1 MILKNLEETIKFGH
15 NFSLKLKA
23 KSIILLKGKIGAG
36 KTSLVKGIAEGLQ
49 IKENITSPTFA
60 LSHHY
65 NSGKLPLIHMDL
77 YRLDDAIS
85 AKELFLEEEEELEQN
100 NGIMVIEWPEKIISI
115 VDKYWLI
122 EINYLNDSGR
132 ILKIYDPYDS
142 MKSWTCLIFG
152 CG

>member
-1 MILKNLEETIKFGH
+1 MLIKNLEETIKFGH
-15 NFSLKLKA
+15 NFSLELKA
-23 KSIILLKGKIGAG
+23 KSIILLKGQIGAG

-77 YRLDDAIS
+77 YRLEQTSS
-85 AKELFLEEEEELEQN
+85 AQELFLEEEEELEQN

-115 VDKYWLI
+115 VDEYLLI
-122 EINYLNDSGR
+122 EIKYSEGSSR
-132 ILKIYDPYDS
+132 ILEIYDPYNLR
-142 MKSWTCLIFG
+142 KS
-152 CG
+152 

>member
-1 MILKNLEETIKFGH
+1 MLLKNLEETIKFGH
-15 NFSLKLKA
+15 NFSQELEA

-77 YRLDDAIS
+77 YRLEETSS
-85 AKELFLEEEEELEQN
+85 AQELFLEEEEELEQN

-115 VDKYWLI
+115 VDEYLLI
-122 EINYLNDSGR
+122 EIKYSEGSNR
-132 ILKIYDPYDS
+132 ILEIYDPYNLR
-142 MKSWTCLIFG
+142 KS
-152 CG
+152 

>member
-1 MILKNLEETIKFGH
+1 MLLKNLEETIKFGH
-15 NFSLKLKA
+15 NFSLELEA
-23 KSIILLKGKIGAG
+23 KSIILLKGQIGAG

-77 YRLDDAIS
+77 YRLEETSS
-85 AKELFLEEEEELEQN
+85 AQELFLEEEEELEQN

-115 VDKYWLI
+115 VDEYWLI
-122 EINYLNDSGR
+122 EIKYSEGSNR
-132 ILKIYDPYDS
+132 ILKIYDPYNLR
-142 MKSWTCLIFG
+142 KS
-152 CG
+152 

>member
-1 MILKNLEETIKFGH
+1 VLIKNLEETIKFGH
-15 NFSLKLKA
+15 NFSLELKA
-23 KSIILLKGKIGAG
+23 KSIILLKGQIGAG

-77 YRLDDAIS
+77 YRLEETSS
-85 AKELFLEEEEELEQN
+85 AQELFLEEEEELEQN

-115 VDKYWLI
+115 VDEYWLI
-122 EINYLNDSGR
+122 EIKYSEGSNR
-132 ILKIYDPYDS
+132 ILKIYDPYDLR
-142 MKSWTCLIFG
+142 KS
-152 CG
+152 

>member
-1 MILKNLEETIKFGH
+1 MLLKNLEETIKFGH
-15 NFSLKLKA
+15 DFSLELKA
-23 KSIILLKGKIGAG
+23 KSIILLKGQIGAG
-36 KTSLVKGIAEGLQ
+36 KTSLVKGIADGLQ

-77 YRLDDAIS
+77 YRLEQTSS
-85 AKELFLEEEEELEQN
+85 AQELFLEEEEELEQN

-115 VDKYWLI
+115 VDEYWLI
-122 EINYLNDSGR
+122 EIKYSEGSNR

-142 MKSWTCLIFG
+142 RKS
-152 CG
+152 

>member
-1 MILKNLEETIKFGH
+1 MLLKNLEETIKFGH
-15 NFSLKLKA
+15 NFSQELEA

-77 YRLDDAIS
+77 YRVEQTSS
-85 AKELFLEEEEELEQN
+85 AQELFLEEEEELEQN

-115 VDKYWLI
+115 VDEYWLI
-122 EINYLNDSGR
+122 EIKYSEGSGR
-132 ILKIYDPYDS
+132 ILKIYDPYNLR
-142 MKSWTCLIFG
+142 KS
-152 CG
+152 

>member
-1 MILKNLEETIKFGH
+1 MLLKNLEETIKFGH
-15 NFSLKLKA
+15 NFSQELEA

-77 YRLDDAIS
+77 YRIEQIS
-85 AKELFLEEEEELEQN
+85 SAQELFLEEEEELEQN

-115 VDKYWLI
+115 VDEYLLI
-122 EINYLNDSGR
+122 EIKYAEGSCR
-132 ILKIYDPYDS
+132 ILEIYDPYNLR
-142 MKSWTCLIFG
+142 KS
-152 CG
+152 

>member
-1 MILKNLEETIKFGH
+1 MLLKNLEETIKFGN

-23 KSIILLKGKIGAG
+23 KSKILLKGQIGTG

-65 NSGKLPLIHMDL
+65 DSGKIPLIHMDL
-77 YRLDDAIS
+77 YRLENTLS

-100 NGIMVIEWPEKIISI
+100 NGIMVIEWPEKIISL
-115 VDKYWLI
+115 VQDYWLI
-122 EINYLNDSGR
+122 EINYTEGSGR
-132 ILKIYDPYDS
+132 KLKIYDPCNLR
-142 MKSWTCLIFG
+142 KS
-152 CG
+152 

>member
-1 MILKNLEETIKFGH
+1 MLLKNLEETIKFGH
-15 NFSLKLKA
+15 DFSLELKA
-23 KSIILLKGKIGAG
+23 KSIILLKGQIGAG

-77 YRLDDAIS
+77 YRIEQTSS
-85 AKELFLEEEEELEQN
+85 AQELFLEEEEELEQN

-115 VDKYWLI
+115 VDEYWLI
-122 EINYLNDSGR
+122 EIKYSEGSSR
-132 ILKIYDPYDS
+132 ILKIYDPCNLR
-142 MKSWTCLIFG
+142 KS
-152 CG
+152 

>member
-1 MILKNLEETIKFGH
+1 MLFKNLEETIKFGH
-15 NFSLKLKA
+15 NFSQELEA

-77 YRLDDAIS
+77 YRLEQTSS
-85 AKELFLEEEEELEQN
+85 AQELFLEEEEELEQN

-115 VDKYWLI
+115 VDEYWLI
-122 EINYLNDSGR
+122 EIKYSEGSNR
-132 ILKIYDPYDS
+132 ILKIYDPYDLR
-142 MKSWTCLIFG
+142 KS
-152 CG
+152 

>member
-1 MILKNLEETIKFGH
+1 MLIKNLEETIKFGH
-15 NFSLKLKA
+15 NLSQELEA

-77 YRLDDAIS
+77 YRLEDTSS
-85 AKELFLEEEEELEQN
+85 AQELFLEEEEELEQN
-100 NGIMVIEWPEKIISI
+100 NGIMVIEWPEKITSI
-115 VDKYWLI
+115 VDEYMLI
-122 EINYLNDSGR
+122 EIKYAEGSNR
-132 ILKIYDPYDS
+132 ILEIYDPYNLR
-142 MKSWTCLIFG
+142 KS
-152 CG
+152 

>member
-1 MILKNLEETIKFGH
+1 MLIKNLEETIKFGH
-15 NFSLKLKA
+15 NFSLELKA
-23 KSIILLKGKIGAG
+23 KSIILLKGQIGAG

-77 YRLDDAIS
+77 YRLEQTSS
-85 AKELFLEEEEELEQN
+85 AQELFLEEEEELEQN

-115 VDKYWLI
+115 VDEYWLI
-122 EINYLNDSGR
+122 EIKYLEGSNR
-132 ILKIYDPYDS
+132 KLKIYDPFN
-142 MKSWTCLIFG
+142 LR
-152 CG
+152 

>member
-1 MILKNLEETIKFGH
+1 MLLKNLEETIKFGH
-15 NFSLKLKA
+15 NFSLDLKA
-23 KSIILLKGKIGAG
+23 KSIILLKGQIGAG

-77 YRLDDAIS
+77 YRLEQTSS
-85 AKELFLEEEEELEQN
+85 AQELFLEEEEELEQN

-115 VDKYWLI
+115 VDDYWLI
-122 EINYLNDSGR
+122 EINYTEGSGR
-132 ILKIYDPYDS
+132 NLKIYDPCNLR
-142 MKSWTCLIFG
+142 KS
-152 CG
+152 

>member
-1 MILKNLEETIKFGH
+1 MLIKNLEETIKFGH
-15 NFSLKLKA
+15 NFSQELEA

-77 YRLDDAIS
+77 YRLDDTSS
-85 AKELFLEEEEELEQN
+85 AQELFLEEEEELEQN

-115 VDKYWLI
+115 VDEYWLI
-122 EINYLNDSGR
+122 EIKYSEGSNR
-132 ILKIYDPYDS
+132 ILKIYDPYDLR
-142 MKSWTCLIFG
+142 KS
-152 CG
+152 

>member
-1 MILKNLEETIKFGH
+1 MLLKNLEETIKFGH
-15 NFSLKLKA
+15 NFSLELKA
-23 KSIILLKGKIGAG
+23 KSIILLKGQIGAG

-77 YRLDDAIS
+77 YRIEDAIS

-115 VDKYWLI
+115 VDEYWLI
-122 EINYLNDSGR
+122 EIKYSEGSSR
-132 ILKIYDPYDS
+132 ILKIYAPYDLR
-142 MKSWTCLIFG
+142 KS
-152 CG
+152 

>member
-1 MILKNLEETIKFGH
+1 MLLKNLEETIKFGH
-15 NFSLKLKA
+15 DFSLELKA
-23 KSIILLKGKIGAG
+23 KSIILLKGQIGAG

-77 YRLDDAIS
+77 YRLEETSS
-85 AKELFLEEEEELEQN
+85 AQELFLEEEEELEQN
-100 NGIMVIEWPEKIISI
+100 NGIMVIEWPEKIISV

-122 EINYLNDSGR
+122 EINYLDDSGR
-132 ILKIYDPYDS
+132 TLKIYDPYDF
-142 MKSWTCLIFG
+142 MKS
-152 CG
+152 